1 MHSLKYQM
9 ATRRMQKKIDNV
21 ESTNNIISAVQDMI
35 DLVADASV
43 EDDERP
49 LGLLLTRGFRK
60 LDNPTSINRSDQKR
74 LLETLATILTE
85 KSVPLTPDIFWFFRH
100 CRDSSVHFKDAIE
113 VYCPAIHFI
122 LRTSPKLQLR
132 KDCQTMEFVQEYLF
146 STYKCD
152 SKGELLYDFISSLH
166 TVAAVCPHKLSLC
179 NVLNVILYMLSEEF
193 DNNVNCDDRTTN
205 VILEK
210 SGVVETV
217 MILFDAISNYDDW
230 IFELSASLRPV
241 PFTDKALTDQEFMR

>member
-1 MHSLKYQM
+1 
-9 ATRRMQKKIDNV
+9 
-21 ESTNNIISAVQDMI
+21 
-35 DLVADASV
+35 
-43 EDDERP
+43 
-49 LGLLLTRGFRK
+49 
-60 LDNPTSINRSDQKR
+60 
-74 LLETLATILTE
+74 
-85 KSVPLTPDIFWFFRH
+85 
-100 CRDSSVHFKDAIE
+100 
-113 VYCPAIHFI
+113 
-122 LRTSPKLQLR
+122 
-132 KDCQTMEFVQEYLF
+132 MEFVQEYLF

-217 MILFDAISNYDDW
+217 MILFDAMYV
-230 IFELSASLRPV
+230 IF
-241 PFTDKALTDQEFMR
+241 KQMR